1 MRVTATTLYGLSTA
15 PELLQ
20 STGGLADNR
29 HFTSESSIIRS
40 VKLVAES
47 IARHIYSQEKKSISI
62 FPDESS
68 LAVNPSYIR
77 SWLDLLSKTPRVSL
91 FLSNNDPLIKALEK
105 KLMDHIVEGKLRG
118 RSKEVN
124 KEKDVKRFIVELYWL
139 TDLAFLKLMK
149 QTKNEYGFGQKGVL
163 EGYCLA
169 EELQKILELTFIV
182 V

>member
-1 MRVTATTLYGLSTA
+1 MRVTATTLYGLSNA

-20 STGGLADNR
+20 STGGLADNK

-40 VKLVAES
+40 VKLIAES

-62 FPDESS
+62 FAYDSS

-105 KLMDHIVEGKLRG
+105 KLMDHTV
-118 RSKEVN
+118 EVN
-124 KEKDVKRFIVELYWL
+124 VQHETLDGMF
-139 TDLAFLKLMK
+139 
-149 QTKNEYGFGQKGVL
+149 
-163 EGYCLA
+163 
-169 EELQKILELTFIV
+169 TF
-182 V
+182 